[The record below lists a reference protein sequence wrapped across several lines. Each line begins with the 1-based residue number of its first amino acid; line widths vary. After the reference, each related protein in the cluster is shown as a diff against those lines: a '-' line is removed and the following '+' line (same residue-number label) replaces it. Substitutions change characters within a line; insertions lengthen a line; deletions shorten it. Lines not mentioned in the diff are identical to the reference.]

1 MSNKYSTDKGMQN
14 LFEGFRRNIDETQ
27 KPEQTT
33 KEDNQ
38 NTLDEGNM
46 KMLEGEIV
54 NGLMEMMQSLD
65 IDLQMIR
72 DVIDSGAVQNAMS
85 MLGVDQPGTMME

>member
-1 MSNKYSTDKGMQN
+1 MAEY
-14 LFEGFRRNIDETQ
+14 RNINETQ